1 MEIKPDPTT
10 LEYKLTADDFLNL
23 QLYHVSTD
31 EAARKQRKKEKYRI
45 LGLSVLCGL
54 ILLFEGDYQL
64 YSYFF
69 LGSALLFF
77 LIYPWWSAW
86 FYKRMYKRQIAETL
100 KGSFP
105 HTTKLL
111 LDTDVIDVDTKNGY
125 SRFTIHD
132 VKSITETGTY
142 FFITMSQFITV
153 IIPKNRK
160 DNTKTEEIENLL
172 RSYEADY
179 KVPYDKNKDWKWK

>member
-23 QLYHVSTD
+23 QLYHMSTD

-86 FYKRMYKRQIAETL
+86 FYKRMYKRQITETL

-153 IIPKNRK
+153 IIPKNRE

-179 KVPYDKNKDWKWK
+179 KVPYDKNIDWKWK

>member
-1 MEIKPDPTT
+1 MEIKSETIT
-10 LEYKLTADDFLNL
+10 LDYELTEDDFLNL
-23 QLYHVSTD
+23 QLYYISTD

-54 ILLFEGDYQL
+54 ILLFDGDYQL

-86 FYKRMYKRQIAETL
+86 FYKRMYKRQISETL

-105 HTTKLL
+105 HATKLL

-153 IIPKNRK
+153 IIPKNRE

-179 KVPYDKNKDWKWK
+179 KVPYDKNIDWKWK

>member
-1 MEIKPDPTT
+1 MEIKSETIT
-10 LEYKLTADDFLNL
+10 LDYELTEDDFLNL
-23 QLYHVSTD
+23 QLYHISTD

-45 LGLSVLCGL
+45 LGLSVFCGL

-86 FYKRMYKRQIAETL
+86 FYKRMYKRQITETL

-153 IIPKNRK
+153 IIPKNRE

-179 KVPYDKNKDWKWK
+179 KVPYDKNIDWKWK

>member
-1 MEIKPDPTT
+1 
-10 LEYKLTADDFLNL
+10 
-23 QLYHVSTD
+23 
-31 EAARKQRKKEKYRI
+31 
-45 LGLSVLCGL
+45 
-54 ILLFEGDYQL
+54 
-64 YSYFF
+64 
-69 LGSALLFF
+69 
-77 LIYPWWSAW
+77 
-86 FYKRMYKRQIAETL
+86 MYKRQISETL

-153 IIPKNRK
+153 IIPKNRE

-179 KVPYDKNKDWKWK
+179 KVPYDKNIDWKWK